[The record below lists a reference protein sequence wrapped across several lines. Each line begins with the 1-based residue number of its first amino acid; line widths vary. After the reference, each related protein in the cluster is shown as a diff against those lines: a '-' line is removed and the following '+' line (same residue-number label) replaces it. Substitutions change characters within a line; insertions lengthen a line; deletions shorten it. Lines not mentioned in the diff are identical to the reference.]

1 MISSIHVWPNHFQ
14 DHPQKMDKKHVHN
27 KMLFFFFVRIYKF
40 YFYMPAFII
49 LVTTLVYI
57 LRRLYTSEHFTAYP
71 TAIWVIKVDPFR
83 MQA

>member
-1 MISSIHVWPNHFQ
+1 
-14 DHPQKMDKKHVHN
+14 
-27 KMLFFFFVRIYKF
+27 
-40 YFYMPAFII
+40 MPAFII

-57 LRRLYTSEHFTAYP
+57 LSWLYTSEYFTAYP

>member
-1 MISSIHVWPNHFQ
+1 MFTIRCC
-14 DHPQKMDKKHVHN
+14 
-27 KMLFFFFVRIYKF
+27 FFFFVRIYKF

-57 LRRLYTSEHFTAYP
+57 LRWLYTSEYFTAYP
-71 TAIWVIKVDPFR
+71 TAIWVIKVDPLR